1 MLCSFSFIL
10 FYAFYF
16 RCYKVFITVNRWNYD
31 PERRLHQDCKTP
43 QKSDVDLTKYLLKEK
58 GNETKPVVSIIKTV
72 PKKPPP
78 AKIKTNK
85 QPAPLAAGKRK
96 AVKVSEQLE
105 EPELAK
111 TASAPKLQRVDTE
124 DSRLLAEQAS
134 LICELRAGIKKYET
148 ENLSKMQASSSSF
161 SNSKLPDIYE
171 FNNSATSMPVHYDTH
186 STNRQ
191 QQPSSNYMV
200 TLFEYEMRLQQ
211 IRASADVDRMKAEAR
226 MDYERLKSEQERSRA
241 EISEM
246 KLRMF
251 YALNR

>member
-31 PERRLHQDCKTP
+31 PVRRLHQDCKTP
-43 QKSDVDLTKYLLKEK
+43 QKSDVNLTKYLLKDK
-58 GNETKPVVSIIKTV
+58 VNETKPVSSIIKTV
-72 PKKPPP
+72 PKNKT
-78 AKIKTNK
+78 AKNKTK

-124 DSRLLAEQAS
+124 DSRLAEQAS

-148 ENLSKMQASSSSF
+148 ENLSKMQASSSSL

-186 STNRQ
+186 STNHQ

-241 EISEM
+241 DISDM

-251 YALNR
+251 YALNH